1 MNTPEDYIPN
11 PKISYGVFRMIR
23 IITIALIVM
32 LSSPAQAIRFKIA
45 TLSPQGSVWMQKM
58 REGAEELARKT
69 DKRVT
74 IKYYAGGVMG
84 DDKAVLRK
92 IRIGQ
97 LHGGAVV
104 GGSLSNFYPDNQI
117 YSLPLK
123 FRSFKEVDYVRKH
136 LDQTIAQGLEKGGF
150 VTFGIAEGGFAYVMS
165 TVPIR
170 TVKEMRQQKVW
181 VPDNDTMILETVKA
195 FDITPFPLSI
205 ADVQAGLQ
213 TGLINTVTTPPIGA
227 VALQWHT
234 QINYLMYEPFVY
246 IYGVLA
252 VDRKA
257 FEKISTYDQRI
268 FRETMGRIFRELD
281 RMNRKDNINALK
293 ALRKQGVE
301 FIKPLAEAME
311 KWYHDAEAVPG
322 QLIRAGK
329 LSQDMV
335 NTLETLLRKYRSK
348 QLCAEK

>member
-1 MNTPEDYIPN
+1 MT
-11 PKISYGVFRMIR
+11 R
-23 IITIALIVM
+23 IIAFMLIVI
-32 LSSPAQAIRFKIA
+32 LTGQAHAMRFKIA
-45 TLSPQGSVWMQKM
+45 TLSPEGSVWMEKM
-58 REGAEELARKT
+58 REGAEELARRT
-69 DKRVT
+69 DNRVT
-74 IKYYAGGVMG
+74 IKYYPGGVMG

-104 GGSLSNFYPDNQI
+104 GGSLSNFYPDDQI
-117 YSLPLK
+117 YSLPLM
-123 FRSFKEVDYVRKH
+123 FRSFEEVDYVRKH
-136 LDQTIAQGLEKGGF
+136 LDQTIAEGLEKGGF

-170 TVKEMRQQKVW
+170 TVEEMRRQKVW
-181 VPDNDTMILETVKA
+181 IPDNDPMIFEAVKA

-205 ADVQAGLQ
+205 ADVRAGLQ

-234 QINYLMYEPFVY
+234 QINYLMYEPFLY

-257 FEKISTYDQRI
+257 FIKLLPHDQRM
-268 FRETMGRIFRELD
+268 FREVMGHVFYELD
-281 RMNRKDNINALK
+281 ALNRKDNVK
-293 ALRKQGVE
+293 ALEALRNQGVE

-311 KWYHDAEAVPG
+311 KWYADARAVPER
-322 QLIRAGK
+322 LINAGK
-329 LSQDMV
+329 LSQGMV
-335 NTLETLLRKYRSK
+335 ITLENLLKDYRSK
-348 QLCAEK
+348 QSHTHE

>member
-1 MNTPEDYIPN
+1 M
-11 PKISYGVFRMIR
+11 MIR
-23 IITIALIVM
+23 IITIMLILM
-32 LSSPAQAIRFKIA
+32 LSGQAQAMRFKIA
-45 TLSPQGSVWMQKM
+45 TLSPEGSVWMEKM

-69 DKRVT
+69 DNRVT
-74 IKYYAGGVMG
+74 IKYYPGGVMG
-84 DDKAVLRK
+84 NDRAVLRK

-104 GGSLSNFYPDNQI
+104 GGSLSRFYPDNQI
-117 YSLPLK
+117 YSLPLQ
-123 FRSFKEVDYVRKH
+123 FRSFEEVDYVRKH
-136 LDQTIAQGLEKGGF
+136 LDQRIAQGLEKGGF

-170 TVKEMRQQKVW
+170 TVNEMRRQKVW
-181 VPDNDTMILETVKA
+181 IPNNDTMILETVKA

-234 QINYLMYEPFVY
+234 QINYLMFEPFLY

-257 FEKISTYDQRI
+257 FAKISTHDQRI

-281 RMNRKDNINALK
+281 RLNREDNVNALE

-301 FIKPLAEAME
+301 FIKPSGEELE
-311 KWYHDAEAVPG
+311 KWYADAREIPKRLVN
-322 QLIRAGK
+322 AGK
-329 LSQDMV
+329 LSQNMV
-335 NTLETLLRKYRSK
+335 NTLENLLKDYRSK
-348 QLCAEK
+348 QPHTHE

>member
-1 MNTPEDYIPN
+1 
-11 PKISYGVFRMIR
+11 MIR
-23 IITIALIVM
+23 IITLM
-32 LSSPAQAIRFKIA
+32 LVVILAGQAQAMRFKIA
-45 TLSPQGSVWMQKM
+45 TLSPEGSVWMEKM

-69 DKRVT
+69 DNRVM
-74 IKYYAGGVMG
+74 IKYYPGGVMG

-104 GGSLSNFYPDNQI
+104 GGSLSNFYPDDQI
-117 YSLPLK
+117 YSLPLM
-123 FRSFKEVDYVRKH
+123 FRSFEEVDYVRKH
-136 LDQTIAQGLEKGGF
+136 LDHTIAEGLEKGGF

-170 TVKEMRQQKVW
+170 TVEEMRRQKVW
-181 VPDNDTMILETVKA
+181 IPDNDPMIFEAVKA

-205 ADVQAGLQ
+205 ADVRAGLQ

-234 QINYLMYEPFVY
+234 QINYLMYKPFLY

-257 FEKISTYDQRI
+257 FAKISSHDQRI
-268 FRETMGRIFRELD
+268 FRDIMGRIFRELD
-281 RMNRKDNINALK
+281 SLNRKDNVK
-293 ALRKQGVE
+293 ALEVLRNQGVE
-301 FIKPLAEAME
+301 FIKPLDDAME
-311 KWYHDAEAVPG
+311 KWYADARAVPER
-322 QLIRAGK
+322 LINAGK
-329 LSQDMV
+329 LSQGMV
-335 NTLETLLRKYRSK
+335 TTLENLLRDYRST
-348 QLCAEK
+348 QFHTHE